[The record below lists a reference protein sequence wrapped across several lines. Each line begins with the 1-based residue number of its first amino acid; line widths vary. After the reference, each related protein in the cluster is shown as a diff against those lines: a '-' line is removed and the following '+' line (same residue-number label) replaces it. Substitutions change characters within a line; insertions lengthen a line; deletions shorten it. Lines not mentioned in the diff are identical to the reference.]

1 MEDFTQKKIGES
13 LIKEPIRMY
22 LHQLNQEYNLRF
34 FTGFQNHLQCAAIFN
49 HLKKKAAV
57 MTYRD
62 GIKKIKSSKKAE
74 SANDKLQNLLD
85 SADFNFKEDVE
96 IELQKAGPSRKLRLD
111 QEFLIIMMKLRLG
124 LLTNDLAFHFQVS
137 QGKVSQII
145 ITWIKLMSRE
155 LGVLIV
161 WPSKGQISATL
172 PACFKQ
178 LYPRVQVIIDCTEIF
193 SETPSSL
200 EVQAALWSDHKHHC
214 TLKYLI
220 AITPTGAISWVS
232 PGYGGR

>member
-1 MEDFTQKKIGES
+1 MEDFTQKKIRES
-13 LIKEPIRMY
+13 LIKEPIPMY
-22 LHQLNQEYNLRF
+22 LQHLNQEYNLRF

-85 SADFNFKEDVE
+85 SADFNLKEDVE
-96 IELQKAGPSRKLRLD
+96 IELQKPGPSRKLN
-111 QEFLIIMMKLRLG
+111 EFLMIMMKLRLG
-124 LLTNDLAFHFQVS
+124 LLTIRFQVS

-161 WPSKGQISATL
+161 WPSKGQTSGTL
-172 PACFKQ
+172 PACFKR
-178 LYPRVQVIIDCTEIF
+178 LYTRVQVIINCTKIF

-220 AITPTGAISWVS
+220 GITPTGTISWVS